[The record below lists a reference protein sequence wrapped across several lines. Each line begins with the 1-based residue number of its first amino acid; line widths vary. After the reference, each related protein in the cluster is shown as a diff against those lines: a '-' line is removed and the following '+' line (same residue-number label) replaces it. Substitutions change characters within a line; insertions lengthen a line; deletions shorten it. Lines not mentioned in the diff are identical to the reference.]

1 MTIEDWR
8 VEIDKI
14 DGEILRLLNA
24 RAELVVRVGESKRR
38 AGLSVCN
45 RVRERAVIERARRD
59 NTGPLDT
66 DAVAR
71 LFRAVIRESRRLQTQ
86 TAEES
91 AASPEQASDAPHE
104 EESGTPQ
111 EETSGARPEEAGR

>member
-14 DGEILRLLNA
+14 DGELLRLLNA
-24 RAELVVRVGESKRR
+24 RAELAVRVGESKRR
-38 AGLSVCN
+38 AGLLVCD
-45 RVRERAVIERARRD
+45 REREREVIGRARRD
-59 NTGPLDT
+59 NPGPLDA

-86 TAEES
+86 AAETTA
-91 AASPEQASDAPHE
+91 AHPEVI
-104 EESGTPQ
+104 
-111 EETSGARPEEAGR
+111 AR